1 LDLQSQWGGIV
12 QQTVASTPATSSAA
26 DAPSV
31 KSAAPAVPVINQAMA
46 PVKCN
51 WTEHTSP
58 DGYNYYYNSVTGESR
73 VRFLSALLYCWD
85 LSTIYVTDI
94 CLNEL
99 VVGETW
105 RVGAVWTETKI
116 VSSTA
121 SNPVTP
127 PSSICPTSHTNAAGA
142 ASSSSSTT
150 TPPPP
155 ADTAA

>member
-1 LDLQSQWGGIV
+1 MDLQSQWGGIV

-31 KSAAPAVPVINQAMA
+31 KSAAPAVPVMNQAMA

-73 VRFLSALLYCWD
+73 VSFLSALLYSWD
-85 LSTIYVTDI
+85 FSTVYVTDA

-99 VVGETW
+99 VVGET
-105 RVGAVWTETKI
+105 
-116 VSSTA
+116 
-121 SNPVTP
+121 
-127 PSSICPTSHTNAAGA
+127 
-142 ASSSSSTT
+142 
-150 TPPPP
+150 
-155 ADTAA
+155 